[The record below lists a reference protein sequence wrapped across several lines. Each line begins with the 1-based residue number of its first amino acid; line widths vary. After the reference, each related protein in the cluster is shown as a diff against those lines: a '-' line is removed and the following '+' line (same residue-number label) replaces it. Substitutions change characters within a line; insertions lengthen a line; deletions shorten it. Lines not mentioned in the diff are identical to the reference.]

1 MHQKKI
7 SKETAWAVSIIVV
20 CILAGCFLLHKMNTK
35 QSDINILS
43 DNGDMIVL
51 QEINK
56 VPTDSSL
63 SSEES
68 AKTQKVS
75 EISAKT
81 KEMLSAAETTD
92 VFSQIFYDCPIDFET
107 LWETNPDV
115 YAWITIPETVIDYPI
130 LQHAT
135 DDSYYLN
142 YTIDGVEGYLGCI
155 YTERVNSKDFT
166 DNNTVIYGHNM
177 RNGTMFTDLH
187 KFREADF
194 FVDHDTVYIY
204 TPSKQL
210 TYKIFAA
217 YLYDDRHLT
226 NSFDFSDME
235 VYSDYLE
242 ELPTII
248 TKDET
253 ANYRNEI
260 SPTDTNKIITL
271 ITCIQSQPE
280 KRVYVQAVLQP

>member
-1 MHQKKI
+1 
-7 SKETAWAVSIIVV
+7 
-20 CILAGCFLLHKMNTK
+20 MNTK

-92 VFSQIFYDCPIDFET
+92 VFSQISYDCPIDFET

-142 YTIDGVEGYLGCI
+142 YTIDGVEGYPGCI
-155 YTERVNSKDFT
+155 
-166 DNNTVIYGHNM
+166 
-177 RNGTMFTDLH
+177 
-187 KFREADF
+187 
-194 FVDHDTVYIY
+194 
-204 TPSKQL
+204 
-210 TYKIFAA
+210 
-217 YLYDDRHLT
+217 
-226 NSFDFSDME
+226 
-235 VYSDYLE
+235 
-242 ELPTII
+242 
-248 TKDET
+248 
-253 ANYRNEI
+253 RNESI
-260 SPTDTNKIITL
+260 PKILL
-271 ITCIQSQPE
+271 IIIP
-280 KRVYVQAVLQP
+280 